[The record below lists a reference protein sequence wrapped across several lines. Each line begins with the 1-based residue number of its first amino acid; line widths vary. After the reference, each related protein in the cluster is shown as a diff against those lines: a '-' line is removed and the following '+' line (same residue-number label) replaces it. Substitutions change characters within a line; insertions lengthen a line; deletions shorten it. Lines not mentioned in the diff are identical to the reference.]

1 MKDYQNFYELRKT
14 IRFILEPKEI
24 KRPYQPIVNNDD
36 LGKRIDNFINKYG
49 HAIQIFRELIYAAP
63 RDSEEKK
70 LSKNI
75 SVKHSWLRNYTKN
88 DFFNV
93 KEKIIQYDKDNKKRG
108 NKIAI
113 DNTNIKFLNDYF
125 ENWLEENKECIAN
138 LKICLNQPEE
148 NQKKISEFAY
158 WIRKI
163 TKRSNF
169 EFIFELFNGS
179 IDHKNSNEKID
190 AAKKELD
197 ECKPLL
203 ALLEKAVLPSQSLG
217 VEIECASL
225 NYYIVNK
232 KPKDYPQ
239 EIQNKKNELQQGH
252 SFSRNEQNVL
262 NQVGFIDIKLPITDL
277 KEAMKKFKAEQ
288 KKIFYEFVNKGEMY
302 QELKN
307 KVDLKLLNDIS
318 ENNFNKFEKETDD
331 QKRGKH
337 FQFSFQKYKNFCN
350 IYKNVAVKFGR
361 IKANIKS
368 LEREK
373 VDAEKLQ
380 SWAVI
385 LEKDN
390 QKYILTISRDAKNNL
405 QNAKKYIDDLQNEN
419 GGQWNL
425 YALESLTLR
434 ALDKLCFGSDKN
446 TFMPAIKNELLQ
458 NDNSFFINGDL
469 KRKDQF
475 SEDGKELIKF
485 YQTVLSLGS
494 TKEMLAID
502 NFKNFDELAI
512 KEYGELADFERLFK
526 KICYYKKS
534 IAISEDTKK
543 KIVDDYQGNLY
554 KITSYDLE
562 KDDAEIL
569 ASLQNKNHLGRSHPE
584 FHTKIWLDF
593 WTDGNEEKNYEV
605 RLNPEFKINFVEKHP
620 DELKDRDLGKLKK
633 NRRLNEQFM
642 LSTTITLNAHG
653 KNTNL
658 SYKTTDDIKKYIE
671 KYNDEFNKKI
681 KPFDIYY
688 YGLDRGKDELLTLG
702 LFKFSENEKIKFIK
716 QDGTPGEYNKPEF
729 IDLEIYQLKK
739 EKYLAKDSRNR
750 VAYKSIDLFLD
761 NIGIIERISVES
773 CIDLSCAKIVKGKI
787 ILNGDIATY
796 LELKRVSALRKIL
809 EGAAKN
815 KFRSDKICYNADKGS
830 LFLNIENRGKLENDD
845 LYFCDDRF
853 DNILSLDA
861 IQKELQDYYD
871 GIKNNSGNAEMIPI
885 EKINHLKNALCAN
898 AVGVINYLQQKYF
911 GIVAFENLDMANKN
925 QRISEF
931 SGYLGSMIELKL
943 LQKFQTLSLVPP
955 GLKQV
960 MSLQNFKEINQI
972 GAVFYIET
980 CGTSNKCPRCGTEN
994 SDKSQKWNA
1003 HAYKC
1008 KNNNCNFGT
1017 TEDKTRNDLIALDNS
1032 DKVASYNIAKK
1043 SLAELHSKCS
1053 LKNE

>member
-36 LGKRIDNFINKYG
+36 LRKRIDNFINKYG
-49 HAIQIFRELIYAAP
+49 HAIQIFRELIYAAL

-88 DFFNV
+88 DFFDV
-93 KEKIIQYDKDNKKRG
+93 KEKIIQDNKKRG

-148 NQKKISEFAY
+148 NQKRISEFAY

-169 EFIFELFNGS
+169 EFIFELFNGN
-179 IDHKNSNEKID
+179 IDYKNSNEKID
-190 AAKKELD
+190 VAKKELD
-197 ECKPLL
+197 ECKLLL

-217 VEIECASL
+217 VEIERASL

-239 EIQNKKNELQQGH
+239 EIQNNKDKLKLNY
-252 SFSRNEQNVL
+252 SFSQDDKNLFKRT
-262 NQVGFIDIKLPITDL
+262 GFTDINLPIDKL
-277 KEAMKKFKAEQ
+277 KEAMKKFKADS
-288 KKIFYEFVNKGEMY
+288 KSKFYEFVHQNKTY
-302 QELKN
+302 K
-307 KVDLKLLNDIS
+307 DLKSNPELALLKDIS
-318 ENNFNKFEKETDD
+318 EENFNKFKKETDGS
-331 QKRGKH
+331 KRGKY
-337 FQFSFQKYKNFCN
+337 FQFAKKNFPN
-350 IYKNVAVKFGR
+350 LYNFLLLYEKVAKESGR
-361 IKANIKS
+361 IKADIRS

-373 VDAEKLQ
+373 NDAEKLQ

-390 QKYILTISRDAKNNL
+390 QKYVLTISRDAKNNL

-425 YALESLTLR
+425 YAFESFTLR

-475 SEDGKELIKF
+475 SEDGKEMLKF
-485 YQTVLSLGS
+485 YQTVLSLSS

-526 KICYYKKS
+526 KTCYYKKS

-543 KIVDDYQGNLY
+543 KIINDYQGNLY

-653 KNTNL
+653 KNTDL

-671 KYNDEFNKKI
+671 EYNDEFNKKI

-739 EKYLAKDSRNR
+739 EKYLAKDSGNR
-750 VAYKSIDLFLD
+750 VAYKSIDQFLN
-761 NIGIIERISVES
+761 NIGIIERISAKS

-796 LELKRVSALRKIL
+796 LESKRVSALRKIW
-809 EGAAKN
+809 EGVAKN

-845 LYFCDDRF
+845 LYCYDDRF

-871 GIKNNSGNAEMIPI
+871 GIKNKSGNAEIISI
-885 EKINHLKNALCAN
+885 EKINHL
-898 AVGVINYLQQKYF
+898 
-911 GIVAFENLDMANKN
+911 
-925 QRISEF
+925 
-931 SGYLGSMIELKL
+931 
-943 LQKFQTLSLVPP
+943 
-955 GLKQV
+955 
-960 MSLQNFKEINQI
+960 
-972 GAVFYIET
+972 
-980 CGTSNKCPRCGTEN
+980 
-994 SDKSQKWNA
+994 
-1003 HAYKC
+1003 
-1008 KNNNCNFGT
+1008 
-1017 TEDKTRNDLIALDNS
+1017 
-1032 DKVASYNIAKK
+1032 
-1043 SLAELHSKCS
+1043 
-1053 LKNE
+1053 